1 MVPRARALKIGG
13 LGIAGVLVLG
23 VVVVGALATTGV
35 LATPTVESTRSQWG
49 TVGANTTAIE
59 TTVSMTNPNP
69 VGVPGL
75 LSVTYTATLNGVTLA
90 EGTERGVGFGVGA
103 NDLAFTT
110 EMENARIADWWVE
123 HVNDG
128 EESKLSLS
136 ATVSGP
142 GFSREVPA
150 SASTIETDILGGF
163 TSNETRTV
171 TVRDEPLLRISEET
185 AAWGEADA
193 AATPI
198 EFSSTVANVHDYDVT
213 LDGVEYVVTMNGVE
227 LGRERR
233 DSGIDVAPG
242 ETGEL
247 TVTVALNSRKM
258 ADWWPEHVRDD
269 ERSRLTV
276 EMYGLVDDDGERERV
291 PLRIFEKSLTLQTD
305 MLGEGETT
313 VEPVASPD
321 RGTGF
326 EAPEVSATTQEWGA
340 VTDAETDI
348 RTRATLSTPEQELND
363 LLTLDVRQETA
374 INGVRVAGG
383 STTVEEVRAG
393 TTPLDFTVV
402 MDNGEVPEWW
412 ARHLNQGERSQ
423 VVSSPMATADVGVTK
438 FDEPLDDRTGAV
450 ETDLLAGMNGERS
463 ETVTVRGEEALTVER
478 VDSSWKDATP
488 EAAPIDVRTTVTNE
502 LPTSMTVRDVH
513 YRVTLNDV
521 VLADRTAPDSFRLSG
536 GETRTL
542 PIEMRLDNQ
551 RMEKWWPTHIRN
563 GERSNL
569 NVTVTVTADS
579 RFGSERRTLDSL
591 GQDTVVETD
600 MLNATADG

>member
-1 MVPRARALKIGG
+1 MVSRSVARKVGAG
-13 LGIAGVLVLG
+13 LLGVLVLG
-23 VVVVGALATTGV
+23 AVVVGALAATGV
-35 LATPTVESTRSQWG
+35 LAAPTVESTQSQWG
-49 TVGANTTAIE
+49 AVGANTTEIE
-59 TTVSMTNPNP
+59 TTVRMTNPNP
-69 VGVPGL
+69 VGVPPV

-90 EGTERGVGFGVGA
+90 EGTEGGVGFGTGTTE
-103 NDLAFTT
+103 LAFST

-128 EESKLSLS
+128 EESQLSLA

-150 SASTIETDILGGF
+150 SESTIETDILGGF
-163 TSNETRTV
+163 TSDETRTV

-193 AATPI
+193 ESTPI
-198 EFSSTVANVHDYDVT
+198 QFSSTVTNVHDYDVT

-247 TVTVALNSRKM
+247 DVTVALNSRKM
-258 ADWWPEHVRDD
+258 AEWWPEHVRDD

-276 EMYGLVDDDGERERV
+276 EMYGLVDDDGERKRV
-291 PLRIFEKSLTLQTD
+291 PMRIFEKSLTLETD

-313 VEPVASPD
+313 VESVDLPD
-321 RGTGF
+321 DGTGF
-326 EAPEVSATTQEWGA
+326 ESPEVTDTSQEWGR
-340 VTDAETDI
+340 VTDAETNI
-348 RTRATLSTPEQELND
+348 RTSATLSTPEQELND
-363 LLTLDVRQETA
+363 LLTLEIRQETA
-374 INGVRVAGG
+374 INGVRVAAG
-383 STTVEEVRAG
+383 STTVEEVEAG
-393 TTPLDFTVV
+393 RTPLDFTVV

-412 ARHLNQGERSQ
+412 ARHLNQGEQSR
-423 VVSSPMATADVGVTK
+423 VVSSPTATVDVGITK

-463 ETVTVRGEEALTVER
+463 ETVTIRGEEALTVER
-478 VDSSWKDATP
+478 VESSWGEATP
-488 EAAPIDVRTTVTNE
+488 ETAPIDVRTTVTND
-502 LPTSMTVRDVH
+502 LPTSMTIRDIH

-521 VLADRTAPDSFRLSG
+521 VLADRTAPDRFRLSG
-536 GETRTL
+536 GETRAL
-542 PIEMRLDNQ
+542 PIEMRLNNGQ
-551 RMEKWWPTHIRN
+551 MEAWWPTHIRN
-563 GERSNL
+563 DERSNL
-569 NVTVTVTADS
+569 NVTVSVTADS
-579 RFGSERRTLDSL
+579 RFGSERRQLDAL

-600 MLNATADG
+600 MLNATDEG